1 MWAMNDQSRAHE
13 PRGATFPSSARSSE
27 LAAEL
32 LDVMNE
38 SELENF
44 VGQLVAEAAR
54 DAGRPLPA
62 NEHRALVAELRSAAA
77 RTLPTLEL
85 EGMSP
90 EDRDFEIARQ
100 FVRFSQARAAAGAA
114 RP

>member
-77 RTLPTLEL
+77 RTLPTLQLALGEQSRL
-85 EGMSP
+85 TG
-90 EDRDFEIARQ
+90 
-100 FVRFSQARAAAGAA
+100 RAAGDAA
-114 RP
+114 RRVF